1 MAQPPSG
8 GCCDVSRI
16 NTQKIEHLLQSGKL
30 ESCRETVELF
40 LQEINFRSL
49 ESLMLRLYV
58 TMDIYIAARSFS
70 REIGIENELFVAR
83 FGSIDEISGKMQ
95 TVDGTTQFLHEMLE
109 QCIHW
114 RIEAASGGGNE
125 IITRAKEYID
135 RNYMNEDLSLRIVAD
150 TVGLSPSY
158 LSAVFKREMKQ
169 NFSEYLTEVRIRHA
183 KELLCCTSKL
193 IYEVAYAVGFRDY
206 RYFGQIFKKQTG
218 QTPRQFQSSTNVC

>member
-1 MAQPPSG
+1 MAQPLSG

-16 NTQKIEHLLQSGKL
+16 DTRKIEHLLQSGTL

-40 LQEINFRSL
+40 LQEIRFRSL

-70 REIGIENELFVAR
+70 REINIENAQFVAR
-83 FGSIDEISGKMQ
+83 FGSIDEISEKMQ
-95 TVDGTTQFLHEMLE
+95 TVDGTIEFLHEMIA
-109 QCIHW
+109 QCILW
-114 RIEAASGGGNE
+114 RMEAASGGSGE
-125 IITRAKEYID
+125 IISKAKDYID
-135 RNYMNEDLSLRIVAD
+135 RNYMNEDLSLRNVAD

-193 IYEVAYAVGFRDY
+193 IYEVAYAVGFLDY

-218 QTPRQFQSSTNVC
+218 QTPRQFQNSTNVR